1 MNKNI
6 LFQNHLS
13 KSNDSS
19 NAEIQTPAL
28 KQKEQL
34 NTGINHLDK
43 KLLIKIK
50 RKIEEK
56 KKILD
61 EQEIYRK
68 ISND

>member
-1 MNKNI
+1 
-6 LFQNHLS
+6 
-13 KSNDSS
+13 
-19 NAEIQTPAL
+19 
-28 KQKEQL
+28 L